1 MEIVKVAVIGIAGVV
16 LAVQLKEQKSSVALY
31 LSLAVVLFISFYCLS
46 RLDTVLELFYKVQDL
61 MPIPSV
67 YLSALLKML
76 GITYVADFAAGIC
89 KDAGHAAIAHQINI
103 FGKLS
108 IFAISMPVLLA
119 LLDTVEELL

>member
-31 LSLAVVLFISFYCLS
+31 LSLAVVLFISFYC
-46 RLDTVLELFYKVQDL
+46 LDTVLELFYKVQDL

-89 KDAGHAAIAHQINI
+89 KDAGHAAIAHQITI

>member
-89 KDAGHAAIAHQINI
+89 KDAGHAAIAHQITI

-119 LLDTVEELL
+119 LLDSVEELL